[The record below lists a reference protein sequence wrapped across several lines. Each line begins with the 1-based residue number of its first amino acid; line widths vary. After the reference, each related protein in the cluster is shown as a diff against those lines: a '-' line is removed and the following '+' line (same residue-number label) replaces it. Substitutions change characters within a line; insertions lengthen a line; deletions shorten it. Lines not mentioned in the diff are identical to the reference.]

1 MFALGDIPGG
11 QGEDQGCLVD
21 PSKSSQELSL
31 LLDNLCQRPASRLAA
46 SFRYCWSTWSRRL
59 ILSLS
64 VIVFVIVF
72 IVSVIEMGQTVT
84 TPLTLILNHW
94 TDVKSRAHSLSVE
107 VKKGPW

>member
-1 MFALGDIPGG
+1 M
-11 QGEDQGCLVD
+11 D
-21 PSKSSQELSL
+21 PRGNSQEISL
-31 LLDNLCQRPASRLAA
+31 LLDDLCQRPASRPAD
-46 SFRYCWSTWSRRL
+46 SFWYFWSTWSRRL